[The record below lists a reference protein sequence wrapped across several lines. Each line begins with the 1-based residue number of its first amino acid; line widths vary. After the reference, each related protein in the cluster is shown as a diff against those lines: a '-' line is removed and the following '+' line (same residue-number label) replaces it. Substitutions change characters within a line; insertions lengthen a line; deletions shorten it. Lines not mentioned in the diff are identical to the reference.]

1 MICWSCQKAAGDGML
16 CAHCNAVQPPD
27 AKADYF
33 RVLGIPRIFSLDVV
47 DLERRYKEAT
57 KVLHPDRFARAD
69 AQARRASLERSVQ
82 LNEAWRTLVDPV
94 RRAEYLLSLH
104 GIDMG
109 EIATTGRPGQSGEP
123 ATLPVPQVLLM
134 EALELREALG
144 EAHAARDFG
153 EAEALAVKVRS
164 RLDTVMADVAKAF
177 AATPTDLATI
187 SARLVTVRYYR
198 RFLDEARVVVED
210 GIAREK
216 EKGGHAG

>member
-1 MICWSCQKAAGDGML
+1 
-16 CAHCNAVQPPD
+16 
-27 AKADYF
+27 
-33 RVLGIPRIFSLDVV
+33 
-47 DLERRYKEAT
+47 
-57 KVLHPDRFARAD
+57 
-69 AQARRASLERSVQ
+69 
-82 LNEAWRTLVDPV
+82 
-94 RRAEYLLSLH
+94 
-104 GIDMG
+104 
-109 EIATTGRPGQSGEP
+109 
-123 ATLPVPQVLLM
+123 M